1 MASPTE
7 LDIFSRSLGGD
18 RRARTELFKKYVRDS
33 SRVCRLGSGYS
44 DVNDFLQDTFNNLL
58 RTGHSWDSEIG
69 LSQWVETVAVW
80 TALLNERQRDMTA
93 RGAQGEIRLCAEI
106 EGEDATHGGVL
117 DSYSPPLL
125 GPEDSPRARLLA
137 LLSDSERIVFQKRAV
152 ENATWE
158 ETAAAAGKPLTAI
171 GPIFARAAAR
181 LARLCGA
188 PPPMDDDLVPVFG
201 RAAADPQKP
210 EGRVISLQLDAVFYT
225 ITPENRKIGLA
236 TSYDARLLMLWETAA
251 SATPPA
257 DPLRRHLDQCHY
269 CTDVLRALILMQ
281 RALLCPPGVAFQ
293 LCPGSF
299 TLANAPDMVR
309 EAFDQHLTECA
320 VCRDERNKVIEGQT
334 PRQAQDAAA
343 NASAGARKKIAWAVA
358 ALLVLG
364 IGSFA
369 GYRYFAARNAAQART
384 VTVLTDALVTPTVA
398 VDPRYSDLVQ
408 NVPLEDDR
416 IMASILPQ
424 NRAYVKFAIDQFSL
438 GQLSQSLVIA
448 SQLSNKGDPGAQ
460 MIYAMCLYKTGLMTD
475 GYREMLK
482 AESMSPREPF
492 RCMVMFQF
500 ALMVGDN
507 PIMDREVQ
515 HLEVDPS
522 YRDQVHKI
530 MEKVRARRAN
540 ANTPPPPAPPEPK
553 TKPVPS
559 PAPRP

>member
-44 DVNDFLQDTFNNLL
+44 DMSDFLQDTFNNLL
-58 RTGHSWDSEIG
+58 RTGHSWDSEIS
-69 LSQWVETVAVW
+69 LSQWVESVAVW

-93 RGAQGEIRLCAEI
+93 RGAKGEIRMCAEI
-106 EGEDATHGGVL
+106 EGEDATHAEVL
-117 DSYSPPLL
+117 DRYSPPLL
-125 GPEDSPRARLLA
+125 GSDDSPRSRLLA
-137 LLSDSERIVFQKRAV
+137 VLSDPERVVFQKRAL

-158 ETAAAAGKPLTAI
+158 ETAAAAGKPLTAV
-171 GPIFARAAAR
+171 GPVFVRAAAC

-188 PPPMDDDLVPVFG
+188 PPPMDDDLIPVFA
-201 RAAADPQKP
+201 RASADPQKP
-210 EGRVISLQLDAVFYT
+210 EGRAISLRLDAAFYT
-225 ITPENRKIGLA
+225 VTPENRKIGLA

-251 SATPPA
+251 SATPPS
-257 DPLRRHLDQCHY
+257 DELHRHLDQCHY
-269 CTDVLRALILMQ
+269 CTDLLRALILMQ
-281 RALLCPPGVAFQ
+281 RALVCPPGVPFY

-309 EAFDQHLTECA
+309 EAFDQHLTQCA
-320 VCRDERNKVIEGQT
+320 VCREERTQVIEGQT

-343 NASAGARKKIAWAVA
+343 NASAGAGKRMAWVVA

-369 GYRYFAARNAAQART
+369 GYRYFAARNAEAKTGTA
-384 VTVLTDALVTPTVA
+384 LSDALLTPTVA

-408 NVPLEDDR
+408 NVPLEDAR

-424 NRAYVKFAIDQFSL
+424 NRATVKFAIDQFSL
-438 GQLSQSLVIA
+438 GQVSQSLVVS
-448 SQLSNKGDPGAQ
+448 SQLANTGDPGAQ

-475 GYREMLK
+475 GYREMLRS
-482 AESMSPREPF
+482 ESMSPRESF
-492 RCMVMFQF
+492 RCLVMFQF
-500 ALMVGDN
+500 ALMVGDHAT
-507 PIMDREVQ
+507 MDREVQ
-515 HLEVDPS
+515 HLEADPS
-522 YRDQVHKI
+522 YRDQVQKI